1 MRNHIV
7 LCALAVVFCLA
18 TVVPAE
24 VFQEGGDRLVAT
36 QKRDG
41 GWDWPLS
48 RDPVVLGLLPL
59 SSNAPNILAPT
70 GMGLLYAYLST
81 GDPGQLEALTNAAGN
96 LLSKTPQLITPSDG
110 YFAAA
115 LDVVFEVTTHTDYVN
130 EKFYEPLAAGAYDF
144 LGDGTLLVDTP
155 KYIAIMRWLRDRQG
169 APNLA
174 ALDCGVGLFAAS
186 LIGADTAP
194 WIAATK
200 AEVDELDGGDVYS
213 VLGLAGAVFGL
224 ASVGEDIDPTEG
236 EYAAA
241 DSLAD
246 LAAVLAGYQL
256 STGGFTWN
264 SLNMEED
271 AANETVQETAF
282 AILALNEVDRQAY
295 LVNIENAAAYLEGVR
310 LPTGGWENF
319 LGEGENNEVTGESL
333 WALWM
338 AQQAQVDEP

>member
-1 MRNHIV
+1 MRNRIV
-7 LCALAVVFCLA
+7 LCTLVGVFCLGSLA
-18 TVVPAE
+18 PAG
-24 VFQEGGDRLVAT
+24 VFQEGADRLVAM
-36 QKRDG
+36 QNDDG

-48 RDPVVLGLLPL
+48 DRDPL

-70 GMGLLYAYLST
+70 GMGLLYAYLWT
-81 GDPGQLEALTNAAGN
+81 GDPNHLEALGSVAAN
-96 LLSKTPQLITPSDG
+96 LLSKPPRLITPSDG
-110 YFAAA
+110 YLAAA
-115 LDVVFEVTTHTDYVN
+115 LDVVFAVTTHTEYVN

-144 LGDGTLLVDTP
+144 LGDGTLLVDTSQ
-155 KYIAIMRWLRDRQG
+155 YIAIMRWLRDRQG
-169 APNLA
+169 ASNLA
-174 ALDCGVGLFAAS
+174 ALDCGVGLYAAH
-186 LIGADTAP
+186 LMGADTSA

-200 AEVDELDGGDVYS
+200 AEVNELDGGDIYG

-224 ASVGEDIDPTEG
+224 AAVGEDIDPDEG
-236 EYAAA
+236 EHAAA

-264 SLNMEED
+264 SLSMEED

-282 AILALNEVDRQAY
+282 AILALNEFDRQAY
-295 LVNIENAAAYLEGVR
+295 LATIENAAGYLEGVR

-333 WALWM
+333 WALWV
-338 AQQAQVDEP
+338 AQQGEVKEP